1 MARIHDPRPL
11 AGDGP
16 AFVRDE
22 LSVRWGAGQPEARPA
37 APARAHSLPSL
48 PSLRGRGQGARSV
61 VTASG
66 EREPQPESPS
76 RESPTG
82 PDPDAPGEG
91 VVHDDEPAEPNEPG

>member
-11 AGDGP
+11 ADDGP
-16 AFVRDE
+16 AFVGDE
-22 LSVRWGAGQPEARPA
+22 LSVRWAAGQPEARPA
-37 APARAHSLPSL
+37 APARAHSLQPL
-48 PSLRGRGQGARSV
+48 GGRGPGGRSV

-66 EREPQPESPS
+66 DREPQPDTPS

-91 VVHDDEPAEPNEPG
+91 VVREDEPAEPNEPG